1 MSDIAPQIEGWEK
14 CYERLEDVEFELA
27 PFRIMIAR
35 NREFELQATPHLRE
49 HDYLYVTYK
58 RKR

>member
-1 MSDIAPQIEGWEK
+1 MADIAPQIEGWEK

-27 PFRIMIAR
+27 PFRMIR
-35 NREFELQATPHLRE
+35 SRDPQATPHLRE